1 MNKIWM
7 LAILAWACCHAA
19 AATSIALPNETAMYP
34 ATSHPGY
41 LPALQ
46 KCLICHSADYA
57 ALQPP
62 LSEARWRDIT
72 EKMRLAFKAPL
83 TAEEAVLIAGYLA
96 DAQRQGVLS
105 SRPPPAGSR

>member
-46 KCLICHSADYA
+46 NA
-57 ALQPP
+57 
-62 LSEARWRDIT
+62 
-72 EKMRLAFKAPL
+72 
-83 TAEEAVLIAGYLA
+83 
-96 DAQRQGVLS
+96 
-105 SRPPPAGSR
+105 